1 MEIVGQFIDAI
12 REAGAQQKALNIEG
26 SGSKKF
32 YGGVPAGTVLST
44 LAYTGIIDYDPQEL
58 VLTARAGTP
67 LAEIQSSLAEAGQM
81 LVFEPPRF
89 GSGATLGGCV
99 AAGLSGPRRPYLGAV
114 RDAILGVRIL
124 DGRARD
130 LRFGGRVIKNVA
142 GYDASRLM
150 TGAMGTLGLL
160 LDISLKVHPLP
171 ASELTIAFDMNE
183 EQAISQLNRWAGRA
197 LPLSAS
203 CFYEGRAYIR
213 LSGAASAVTQ
223 AHQTLGGDEA
233 PNGDR
238 FWLDIREHT
247 HAFFNLKNEETLWR
261 ISLPSTAPALTLP
274 GRQLIEWGGAL
285 RWLISTTAAE
295 DIRSPVAALGGHA
308 TAFRGAKP
316 ASPFHPLS
324 PGLLAL
330 HQRLKAVFDPNGVFN
345 RGRLYAEF

>member
-1 MEIVGQFIDAI
+1 MDIVGQFIDAI
-12 REAGAQQKALNIEG
+12 REAGAQQKALSIEG
-26 SGSKKF
+26 SASKKF

-44 LAYTGIIDYDPQEL
+44 LAYTGVINYDPQEL

-67 LAEIQSSLAEAGQM
+67 LAEIQATLAEAGQM
-81 LVFEPPRF
+81 LAFEPPRF
-89 GSGATLGGCV
+89 GPGATLGGCV

-114 RDAILGVRIL
+114 RDAILGLRIL
-124 DGRARD
+124 DGRAQD

-171 ASELTIAFDMNE
+171 ASELTITFDMNE
-183 EQAISQLNRWAGRA
+183 EQAISQFNRWAGRA

-233 PNGDR
+233 PNGNQ
-238 FWLDIREHT
+238 FWLGIREHT

-274 GRQLIEWGGAL
+274 GRQLLEWGGAL
-285 RWLISTTAAE
+285 RWLVSTATAE
-295 DIRSPVAALGGHA
+295 GIRDAVATLGGHA
-308 TAFRGAKP
+308 TAFRGTKP

-330 HQRLKAVFDPNGVFN
+330 HQRLKAVFDPDGVFN